1 MDTQTLREVEAQINC
16 GYSINDFA
24 DDPLGG
30 KFSIHDR
37 RKYMR

>member
-1 MDTQTLREVEAQINC
+1 MDTKTLREVEAQINC

-24 DDPLGG
+24 DDTLGG